1 MKHSFMKLYTQL
13 SDVVYLLAT
22 FNWMIKFQGVSGDSL
37 AVVVQPFGWLHTE
50 YMSWRFDDWVIF
62 TWLKQSKKNIVQK
75 IKKWSLIRSCKKK
88 TRKRNLLR
96 YYDENL
102 LPRLFWVSGQISHE
116 AFDALKQ
123 EVKVLITRIFFCQ
136 NI

>member
-1 MKHSFMKLYTQL
+1 MKYSFMKLYTQL

-37 AVVVQPFGWLHTE
+37 AVVVKPFGWLHTE

-102 LPRLFWVSGQISHE
+102 LPRLFWVFGQISHE